1 VSTAR
6 GNLLVLQSGGPT
18 PVLNTTLF
26 GVLDEASRHSQIGRV
41 FGARFGFDGLL
52 KEDLLDLSALSRD
65 QVAALKTA
73 PGASL
78 GTSRE
83 KASDVQVSRILEML
97 REFDARW
104 LLIIG
109 GNGSLRGAE
118 AIATAAHESGDGLV
132 NGELTVIGIP
142 KTIDNDIEGT
152 DRCPGFASAAKY
164 VAQSVRDL
172 AMDVR
177 TLRQPVSIF
186 ETMGRNAGWLAA
198 SSILARQN
206 ENDAPHLVY
215 LPERAFDPATFL
227 KQIDQTV
234 TRHGWAIAVVCEG
247 LNDANGRPV
256 FEATDASQRDAMGRA
271 MPGGVAQ
278 HLASMV
284 TRELKIRCRSERPGL
299 VGRTLMPLVAE
310 QDKVDAEFV
319 GRFAVRH
326 AIEDETA
333 SGKMVSLL
341 PLESNSLPPAAGPLR
356 WPCPSANRH
365 TRIIPTEFLGPDAIF
380 PVSESFIQYTRRLV
394 GRLIEYPA
402 PLCES
407 PLRVH
412 SDAIRLK
419 ETSR

>member
-1 VSTAR
+1 MKAAR

-26 GVLDEASRHSQIGRV
+26 GVLDEAARHSQVNRV

-52 KEDLLDLSALSRD
+52 KEDLIDLSALPRD

-83 KASDVQVSRILEML
+83 KASNDEIHRILEML
-97 REFDARW
+97 LALDVRW

-118 AIATAAHESGDGLV
+118 AIATAAL
-132 NGELTVIGIP
+132 NGGNDELTVIGIP

-186 ETMGRNAGWLAA
+186 ETMGRSAGWLAA
-198 SSILARQN
+198 ASILARQN

-215 LPERAFDPATFL
+215 LPERAFDREIFL
-227 KQIDQTV
+227 RQIDQTV
-234 TRHGWAIAVVCEG
+234 TRHGWAVGVVCEG
-247 LNDANGRPV
+247 LNDASGKPV
-256 FEATDASQRDAMGRA
+256 FEATEASQRDAMGRA
-271 MPGGVAQ
+271 LPGGVAQ
-278 HLASMV
+278 HLANLV

-299 VGRTLMPLVAE
+299 IGRTLMPLIAE
-310 QDKVDAEFV
+310 QDAIDAEFV
-319 GRFAVRH
+319 GRFAVYQ
-326 AIEDETA
+326 AIENETA
-333 SGKMVSLL
+333 GGKMVSLL
-341 PLESNSLPPAAGPLR
+341 PLKPDSLPATAGPLQ
-356 WPCPSANRH
+356 WPCSGQLVPLSHNR
-365 TRIIPTEFLGPDAIF
+365 RVRAMPDEFLGPDAIN
-380 PVSESFIQYTRRLV
+380 PVTESFIDYARRLV
-394 GRLIEYPA
+394 GKLIEYPA

-407 PLRVH
+407 CR
-412 SDAIRLK
+412 DAIGVK
-419 ETSR
+419 EPSR

>member
-1 VSTAR
+1 
-6 GNLLVLQSGGPT
+6 VLQSGGPT

-26 GVLDEASRHSQIGRV
+26 GVLDEASKHPQIGRV

-52 KEDLLDLSALSRD
+52 KEDLIDLSALSRD

-83 KASDVQVSRILEML
+83 KASDVQVNRILEML
-97 REFDARW
+97 REFDVSW

-118 AIATAAHESGDGLV
+118 ALATAVHEAGNDDV
-132 NGELTVIGIP
+132 TIIGVP

-186 ETMGRNAGWLAA
+186 ETMGRSAGWLAA
-198 SSILARQN
+198 ASILARQN
-206 ENDAPHLVY
+206 ENDAPHVVL
-215 LPERAFDPATFL
+215 LPERAFDSATFL
-227 KQIDQTV
+227 KQIDQAV
-234 TRHGWAIAVVCEG
+234 TRHGWAVAVACEG

-256 FEATDASQRDAMGRA
+256 FEASDASQRDAMGRP

-278 HLASMV
+278 HLAAMV

-299 VGRTLMPLVAE
+299 VGRTLMPLVVE
-310 QDKVDAEFV
+310 QDQVDAELV
-319 GRFAVRH
+319 GRFAVQQ
-326 AIEDETA
+326 AVENDSA
-333 SGKMVSLL
+333 NGKMVSLL
-341 PLESNSLPPAAGPLR
+341 PLKSDSPKNAAAQLVPL
-356 WPCPSANRH
+356 SHNRH
-365 TRIIPTEFLGPDAIF
+365 ARIIPKDLLGTDGIF
-380 PVSESFIQYTRRLV
+380 PVSDSFIHYTRRLV
-394 GRLIEYPA
+394 GKLIDYSA

-407 PLRVH
+407 PNRVS
-412 SDAIRLK
+412 SDAVRLK